1 MFRPKNVIFVIFL
14 IISIIFVAGSN
25 ENRIS
30 KAQFIGRYFF
40 LPFTASIS
48 YLKGLSELSQKNTDL
63 QTELFLLQSEHRQ
76 YKEEIL
82 RNERLSRLLDS
93 QKKGKFQVEIARV
106 IGTGSFINYETLIID
121 TGKNRNIETNLPVI
135 SIDGLVGKI
144 ISVYPNYSIVQTF
157 GSKYFRMGALDSRSR
172 IHGIVETNF
181 DGKIY
186 LQKIKVGS
194 DIKLGDEIVTSKL
207 SSIYPPEIPFGKVI
221 NIEETSGGLFTK
233 AEISP
238 FINLAKVEEIAI
250 IIGYEQ

>member
-1 MFRPKNVIFVIFL
+1 MFSRKNIIFVIFL
-14 IISIIFVAGSN
+14 IISIVFIAGSN

-30 KAQFIGRYFF
+30 KANFIGRYFF

-63 QTELFLLQSEHRQ
+63 QTELFLLQSENRQ

-82 RNERLSRLLDS
+82 RNERLSRLLDI
-93 QKKGKFQVEIARV
+93 QDKGKFQVEIARV
-106 IGTGSFINYETLIID
+106 LSTGSFINYETLIID
-121 TGKNRNIETNLPVI
+121 IGKNRDIAINLPVI
-135 SIDGLVGKI
+135 STNGLVGKI
-144 ISVYPNYSIVQTF
+144 IAVYSNYSIVQTF

-181 DGKIY
+181 DGTIY
-186 LQKIKVGS
+186 LQKIKIGS

-238 FINLAKVEEIAI
+238 FINLAKIEEVAI